1 MKSIKS
7 ALSLILAIILAAG
20 TVLPAAAAEP
30 SESDAFT
37 ETETV
42 SEADREVPGE
52 TAEEKQA
59 EAQKEDETAWQSP
72 GEDIFPEG
80 GEDAEESEEES
91 ETEIPDIRNASSAEL
106 NENGTSRWLSNYS
119 YVMRDGRLTLTDYH
133 GTETDVTVPGS
144 AYVDYEY
151 YDRVFLAAGIWG
163 NTVTSL
169 SFEKGVTLPEYNYY
183 TFTPPADTESGLES
197 FDGTNLDVSL
207 AIEMNDLFYG
217 CTALKR
223 VVLGSLDTSSL
234 KETISMF
241 SGCSSLTKLDLS
253 GFDTS
258 SVKDMSSM
266 FWGCSSL
273 TELDLSGFDT
283 SSLTDMSRMFGN
295 CSSLTELDLSSFDTS
310 SVTEMMGVFEGCS
323 SLTELNLSG
332 FDTSS
337 VTDMGWMFS
346 GCSALTELDLSG
358 FDTSFATDMSC
369 MFSGCSALTEL
380 DPGSFDTSRVTSM
393 PSMFCGCSTLTELD
407 VSGFDT
413 SSVTDMSGMFSGCR
427 SLTGLN
433 LSSFDTSRVTDMSAM
448 FSDCRSLTELNV
460 TSFDTASVKNMG
472 SMFDQCESL
481 TELDII
487 GFDTDSVTDMG
498 WMFYGCRSL
507 RSLVLFNFVTDSVTD
522 MERMF
527 CGCSSLI
534 LLDLDSFD
542 FSAVTNVD
550 GMLDFCSY
558 RFNTSILT
566 PIELSREI
574 PLDISGGYYC
584 DEEGNTYTSLPRD
597 TKYSFRI
604 AQNGQIAFTSHPSSV
619 AVSPGKD
626 AVFTA
631 EYSGVPQLGIWQYRE
646 PGKNTWEEYRSW
658 NADETELK
666 TLVVP
671 ASPEWNGRAIRLVLA
686 DAWGNQFAS
695 EEAWLTVERD
705 ISACSI
711 SASEVSYVYTGKE
724 FRPRLT
730 VTKGQ
735 VVFEE
740 GRDYTVTYSNN
751 INAGTGKALVKGIG
765 DCTGSKEFTFTISK
779 AAQALQI
786 TAYQPTVTT
795 GTTCRVTVSG
805 AAGSVSY
812 SSSHPSVATISSD
825 GTLTAV
831 SPGSTV
837 ITAAAAET
845 ANYLAGSVSLPITV
859 TGTKDISLCTVTL
872 ASNSYPF
879 TGSGIVPDVKV
890 RDGSVT
896 LAKGT
901 DYTVTCS
908 NNRNTGTA
916 SVLITGK
923 GNYNGSVTKYFT
935 ITRIDQEMEA
945 VISASVLKEGES
957 AEIIVTGNK
966 GDLVFSSSDT
976 AVASVDAAGLVTAL
990 SAGEAVITVTAKMTM
1005 NYNKAVVQIPVTVE
1019 GIPEETGRSIED
1031 LSYSF
1036 SNTAEAFG
1044 YTAGYKIPLSSYQ
1057 IIYGEN
1063 TRAEMVYAAHS
1074 KNGWSGNC
1082 AGMSA
1087 ASALMT
1093 TAGGGVY
1100 PRTFRTGASLPRN
1113 LAPSD
1118 RSASLGMNLT
1128 TFIEAMHIAQYTDA
1142 FSSERKAHVVHTSAI
1157 QDGTKNLDSLYNA
1170 VKSKAESDIPTVL
1183 ALVQAGGHAVLAY
1196 KTKEISAYESRI
1208 YVYDPNAPLVDRY
1221 ITLYKNG
1228 GHYTQW
1234 IYDMGNYG
1242 EWGTDVSYSSISY
1255 ISFTTLKSIWDN
1267 RGNIG
1272 KDEASLAFI
1281 NSGNFAIYDVLGNLE
1296 AVFSGGSLSDYTGK
1310 IHRIEDELSLTG
1322 SDTQE
1327 VILSVPTKTHTI
1339 VNLDRNLSGFAVA
1352 MVDTDLGLSVETT
1365 VQEVTISVDDSC
1377 SMNGVVMDASKS
1389 DNYKVILNSSLASGY
1404 DEVVVSGSGQG
1415 DTMAISQSGTILNLS
1430 NCYISLLM
1438 VDGKQVGVS
1447 ELTADATAGGS
1458 ISPVGTT
1465 SVRNGED
1472 LTYTITPDAG
1482 YTIQDVFVDSVSV
1495 GAVSTY
1501 NFTNVMADHTILAT
1515 FKKAQTHLD
1524 TPEVISVTNVKDGIK
1539 TAWSKVQGAEN
1550 YRIYVKANGGGWKR
1564 LTETTGTS
1572 YTWTGAESGNTYGF
1586 TVRCMN
1592 AAGTTFTSGYDN
1604 TGKSVAY
1611 IAAPSV
1617 TKLESLA
1624 GGVRIT
1630 WTKSTGAA
1638 LYRLYYKEGT
1648 GGWKRLT
1655 ETDGTSYTW
1664 TGAQSGKTYG
1674 FTVRCMNAAGTSFTS
1689 GYDDAGKTITY
1700 VKPSEIPEVTALSAV
1715 TGGLKI
1721 DWSAYQGAGGYAVY
1735 YKTGTGAGGWKK
1747 LTNVSGTTYTWTGAV
1762 DRTIYSFTVRA
1773 MNDAGTSFVSGYDN
1787 TGMSIAYKAL
1797 ASIPKVTSVMNVQ
1810 GGVKIAW
1817 SAFTGAGSYR
1827 IFYKESG
1834 GSWKKLA
1841 DAAGTS
1847 YTWTGAVSGSF
1858 YAFTVRAL
1866 NAAGT
1871 SYVSGYDNTGR
1882 SITYVAAPVI
1892 TTLKKVPGGIQ
1903 IAWGT
1908 CTGAGSYRIFYKENG
1923 GGWKKLEDVSGTSYT
1938 WKGAA
1943 SGNTYGFTVRC
1954 MDAGSVSFVS
1964 GYDSEGRSLNF

>member
-1 MKSIKS
+1 MKSRK
-7 ALSLILAIILAAG
+7 AVLSLILAIILAAG

-30 SESDAFT
+30 SERDAFT
-37 ETETV
+37 ETETI
-42 SEADREVPGE
+42 SEADTDVPEE
-52 TAEEKQA
+52 TAEEEQE
-59 EAQKEDETAWQSP
+59 EAQKEVEPAWETP
-72 GEDIFPEG
+72 GEDIFPEE
-80 GEDAEESEEES
+80 GEDADDSEEES
-91 ETEIPDIRNASSAEL
+91 EAEIPDVRNASSAEPD
-106 NENGTSRWLSNYS
+106 ENGTSSWLSDYS
-119 YVMRDGRLTLTDYH
+119 YVIKNGRLILTGYC

-151 YDRVFLAAGIWG
+151 YDRVFLAAEIWG
-163 NTVTSL
+163 NNVRSL

-223 VVLGSLDTSSL
+223 VVLGGLDTSSL
-234 KETISMF
+234 KETIRMF
-241 SGCSSLTKLDLS
+241 T
-253 GFDTS
+253 
-258 SVKDMSSM
+258 
-266 FWGCSSL
+266 GCSSL

-283 SSLTDMSRMFGN
+283 SSVADMSYMFSGCSSLTELDLSGFDTSSAKDMSFMFCDCSALTELDLSGFDTSSVTDMSFMIRDCSALTELDLSGFDTSSVKDMSHMLSGCSSLTKLDLPGFDTSSVTDLSFMFDR
-295 CSSLTELDLSSFDTS
+295 CSALTELDLSGLDTSSVTNMSYMFDGCNSLTELDLSGFDTSSVTDMSCIFRDCGALTELDLSGFDTSSVTEMSYTFESCRSLTELDLSGFDTSSVKNMSYMLESCSALTKLDLSGFDTSSVTDMSCIFRDCGALTGLDLSGFNASSVTDMGDMFSYCISLTELDLSGFTTSSATDMSWMFSDCRSLTELDLSSFDTS
-310 SVTEMMGVFEGCS
+310 NVTAMSSMFCGCS
-323 SLTELNLSG
+323 ALTELDLSG

-337 VTDMGWMFS
+337 VTDMGWMFLH
-346 GCSALTELDLSG
+346 CSSLTELDLSS
-358 FDTSFATDMSC
+358 FDTSHVTDMSC
-369 MFSGCSALTEL
+369 MFSGCKSLSEL
-380 DPGSFDTSRVTSM
+380 NVKNFDTASVQNM
-393 PSMFCGCSTLTELD
+393 GSMFEQCESLTNLD
-407 VSGFDT
+407 IIGFDT
-413 SSVTDMSGMFSGCR
+413 SSVTDMGR
-427 SLTGLN
+427 
-433 LSSFDTSRVTDMSAM
+433 
-448 FSDCRSLTELNV
+448 
-460 TSFDTASVKNMG
+460 
-472 SMFDQCESL
+472 
-481 TELDII
+481 
-487 GFDTDSVTDMG
+487 
-498 WMFYGCRSL
+498 MFYGCRSL

-522 MERMF
+522 MEGMF
-527 CGCSSLI
+527 CGCASLGF
-534 LLDLDSFD
+534 LDLDSFD
-542 FSAVTNVD
+542 FSAVTCVD
-550 GMLDFCSY
+550 RMLDFGSY
-558 RFNTSILT
+558 HCNTVILA

-574 PLDISGGYYC
+574 LLDISGGNYY
-584 DEEGNTYTSLPRD
+584 DEEGNTYISLPWN
-597 TKYSFRI
+597 TKYSLRI
-604 AQNGQIAFTSHPSSV
+604 AQNGQIAFSSHPSSV
-619 AVSPGKD
+619 ATSPGKD

-631 EYSGVPQLGIWQYRE
+631 GYIGVPQVGIWQYRE
-646 PGKNTWEEYRSW
+646 PGKNTWEEYRYW
-658 NADETELK
+658 NADEVELK

-671 ASPEWNGRAIRLVLA
+671 ASPEWDGRAIRLVLA

-779 AAQALQI
+779 AAQTLQI

-859 TGTKDISLCTVTL
+859 TGVKDISLCTVTL
-872 ASNSYPF
+872 SRNSYPF
-879 TGSGIVPDVKV
+879 TGSGIVPDVTV

-896 LAKGT
+896 LVEGT

-908 NNRNTGTA
+908 NNRDTGTA
-916 SVLITGK
+916 SALITGK
-923 GNYNGSVTKYFT
+923 GNYTGSVTKYFT

-1044 YTAGYKIPLSSYQ
+1044 YPAGYKIPLSSYQ

-1074 KNGWSGNC
+1074 KNGWNGNC

-1093 TAGGGVY
+1093 TAGSGVY
-1100 PRTFRTGASLPRN
+1100 SRTFRTGASLPRN

-1196 KTKEISAYESRI
+1196 KTKEISDDESRI
-1208 YVYDPNAPLVDRY
+1208 YIYDPNDPLEDRY
-1221 ITLYKNG
+1221 ITFYKNG

-1415 DTMAISQSGTILNLS
+1415 DTMAISP
-1430 NCYISLLM
+1430 
-1438 VDGKQVGVS
+1438 
-1447 ELTADATAGGS
+1447 AGG
-1458 ISPVGTT
+1458 
-1465 SVRNGED
+1465 R
-1472 LTYTITPDAG
+1472 
-1482 YTIQDVFVDSVSV
+1482 Q
-1495 GAVSTY
+1495 
-1501 NFTNVMADHTILAT
+1501 
-1515 FKKAQTHLD
+1515 
-1524 TPEVISVTNVKDGIK
+1524 
-1539 TAWSKVQGAEN
+1539 
-1550 YRIYVKANGGGWKR
+1550 
-1564 LTETTGTS
+1564 
-1572 YTWTGAESGNTYGF
+1572 
-1586 TVRCMN
+1586 
-1592 AAGTTFTSGYDN
+1592 
-1604 TGKSVAY
+1604 
-1611 IAAPSV
+1611 
-1617 TKLESLA
+1617 
-1624 GGVRIT
+1624 
-1630 WTKSTGAA
+1630 
-1638 LYRLYYKEGT
+1638 
-1648 GGWKRLT
+1648 
-1655 ETDGTSYTW
+1655 
-1664 TGAQSGKTYG
+1664 
-1674 FTVRCMNAAGTSFTS
+1674 
-1689 GYDDAGKTITY
+1689 
-1700 VKPSEIPEVTALSAV
+1700 
-1715 TGGLKI
+1715 
-1721 DWSAYQGAGGYAVY
+1721 
-1735 YKTGTGAGGWKK
+1735 
-1747 LTNVSGTTYTWTGAV
+1747 
-1762 DRTIYSFTVRA
+1762 
-1773 MNDAGTSFVSGYDN
+1773 
-1787 TGMSIAYKAL
+1787 
-1797 ASIPKVTSVMNVQ
+1797 
-1810 GGVKIAW
+1810 
-1817 SAFTGAGSYR
+1817 
-1827 IFYKESG
+1827 
-1834 GSWKKLA
+1834 
-1841 DAAGTS
+1841 
-1847 YTWTGAVSGSF
+1847 
-1858 YAFTVRAL
+1858 
-1866 NAAGT
+1866 
-1871 SYVSGYDNTGR
+1871 
-1882 SITYVAAPVI
+1882 
-1892 TTLKKVPGGIQ
+1892 
-1903 IAWGT
+1903 
-1908 CTGAGSYRIFYKENG
+1908 
-1923 GGWKKLEDVSGTSYT
+1923 
-1938 WKGAA
+1938 
-1943 SGNTYGFTVRC
+1943 
-1954 MDAGSVSFVS
+1954 
-1964 GYDSEGRSLNF
+1964 